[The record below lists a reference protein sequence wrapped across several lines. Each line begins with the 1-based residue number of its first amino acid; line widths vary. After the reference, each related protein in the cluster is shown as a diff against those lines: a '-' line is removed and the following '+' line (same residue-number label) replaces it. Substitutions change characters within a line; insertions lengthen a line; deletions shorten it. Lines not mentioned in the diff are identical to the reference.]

1 MSHPTP
7 IQVLLTTTLQPLV
20 VQLSGSLAH
29 GTKLIDQC
37 CHQELTPLTMAA
49 FAQALSPL

>member
-7 IQVLLTTTLQPLV
+7 IQVLFTTTLQPLV

-29 GTKLIDQC
+29 DTKLIDQC